1 MQRAYTVN
9 KHQSG
14 SFARVKVMQA
24 ADFRNLDHLTERR
37 KLDGSAD
44 GRIFFERQ
52 MRTASF
58 VVFEIIL
65 QNPAQ
70 PGLMENNDVIQ
81 AFATDGAHQSF
92 RKGILPRRSRRSQ
105 DFPNA
110 HRFRRLTEL
119 LTVHAVAVAQQV
131 TRGVVPGESLQ
142 KLTGCPF
149 CCGVSGHREMNRTS
163 AVLIENHKDEQ
174 ELELNRWDNEEICR
188 NQVLGVILEKGSPR
202 LRGRF
207 PVPDHV
213 LGDCCLRHLNT
224 EFQEFPMN
232 ARSAPA
238 RVSETHVPDEIPNFR
253 RYRRATFATPT
264 LPSPIE
270 AKSLAMPSDN
280 RLRFD
285 QEQRRSP
292 IVPQPREPNP
302 QDSISP
308 GEEELTSGRK
318 HSRSGYNLAVLLF
331 FFLFLDNL
339 LRRAEGQGWKGLWP
353 CAGRLAVVVL
363 FGMLSLVAPSVYW
376 SRIASGRNQE
386 HA

>member
-1 MQRAYTVN
+1 
-9 KHQSG
+9 
-14 SFARVKVMQA
+14 MQA

-37 KLDGSAD
+37 KLDRSVD

-174 ELELNRWDNEEICR
+174 ELERNRWDNEEICR

-202 LRGRF
+202 LGGRF

-238 RVSETHVPDEIPNFR
+238 RVGETHVPDEIPNFR

-285 QEQRRSP
+285 KEQRRSP
-292 IVPQPREPNP
+292 IVPQPRDTTARAKPTGLDQPNRDGAYDRGSNVARPEADVGEQESLLAERHEPGNNLAETKVESAWP
-302 QDSISP
+302 GKVTGCGSVNATISICTEFLA
-308 GEEELTSGRK
+308 GTSG
-318 HSRSGYNLAVLLF
+318 
-331 FFLFLDNL
+331 
-339 LRRAEGQGWKGLWP
+339 
-353 CAGRLAVVVL
+353 
-363 FGMLSLVAPSVYW
+363 
-376 SRIASGRNQE
+376 
-386 HA
+386 

>member
-1 MQRAYTVN
+1 
-9 KHQSG
+9 
-14 SFARVKVMQA
+14 MQA

-37 KLDGSAD
+37 KLDRSVD

-131 TRGVVPGESLQ
+131 TRSVVLGECFQ

-163 AVLIENHKDEQ
+163 AGLIENHKDE
-174 ELELNRWDNEEICR
+174 
-188 NQVLGVILEKGSPR
+188 
-202 LRGRF
+202 
-207 PVPDHV
+207 
-213 LGDCCLRHLNT
+213 
-224 EFQEFPMN
+224 
-232 ARSAPA
+232 
-238 RVSETHVPDEIPNFR
+238 
-253 RYRRATFATPT
+253 
-264 LPSPIE
+264 
-270 AKSLAMPSDN
+270 
-280 RLRFD
+280 
-285 QEQRRSP
+285 
-292 IVPQPREPNP
+292 
-302 QDSISP
+302 
-308 GEEELTSGRK
+308 
-318 HSRSGYNLAVLLF
+318 
-331 FFLFLDNL
+331 
-339 LRRAEGQGWKGLWP
+339 
-353 CAGRLAVVVL
+353 
-363 FGMLSLVAPSVYW
+363 
-376 SRIASGRNQE
+376 
-386 HA
+386 